1 MTEVLSC
8 CDLTVVYETRDG
20 EVEALSHVDLSV
32 GAGEAVGVIG
42 ASGAGK
48 STLAMAVV
56 DYLGLRGRIA
66 NGSVQ
71 FEGRDIQTMDA
82 DERRALRGRG
92 IGMVYQDPLA
102 ALNPTMRIGA
112 QLAEAADVNKE
123 DVLRAL
129 ADMKIADPV
138 RAARS
143 YPHQLSG
150 GQLQRAVIAM
160 ALLAKPK
167 LLILDEPTSSLDA
180 TVSVEIS
187 ELLQVH
193 AEKHRMAML
202 VISHD
207 LGLIS
212 RLCSRG
218 VAFEDGRVVEEGA
231 TDSILRRP
239 KSPSVRVL
247 TEAWRGLPGQTRS
260 RPATPPVLLV
270 EGLGKSYNNNALDA
284 LREISF
290 EVRAGETLAV
300 IGESGAGKTTL
311 AALLAGLE
319 KPDSGSILLKD
330 QKVAGVPPHRRDPGA
345 LAALQMI
352 FQNPNETLNPARTVG
367 AQLKR
372 ALRMAGRGAQE
383 LEKIMESV
391 GLPAALAVRRPAQL
405 SGGQKQ
411 RVAIARA
418 LAMSP
423 RLLIADEPLSALD
436 PPLRHAILKILIS
449 LQEKGELAVLLITHD
464 LAAAGACA
472 DRVLV
477 LKDGEVVEQGAAAD
491 VLKAPS
497 HPYTMA
503 LLAAAGDGSI

>member
-1 MTEVLSC
+1 MTEVLRC
-8 CDLTVVYETRDG
+8 RDLTVVYETQDG

-32 GAGEAVGVIG
+32 GTGEAVGVIG

-71 FEGRDIQTMDA
+71 FEGRDIQMMDA

-112 QLAEAADVNKE
+112 QLAEAAGVSKE

-180 TVSVEIS
+180 TVSAEIL

-202 VISHD
+202 VISHE

-212 RLCSRG
+212 RLCSRV
-218 VAFEDGRVVEEGA
+218 VAFEGGRVVEEGA
-231 TDSILRRP
+231 TNTILRTP
-239 KSPSVRVL
+239 KAPSVRAL
-247 TEAWRGLPGQTRS
+247 IEAWRGLPGQTRS
-260 RPATPPVLLV
+260 RPARSPVLSV
-270 EGLGKSYNNNALDA
+270 EGLVKRYNNNGLDA

-290 EVRAGETLAV
+290 EVRAGEMLAV

-319 KPDSGSILLKD
+319 KPDSGSILLQD
-330 QKVAGVPPHRRDPGA
+330 QKVAGMPPHRRDPGV

-383 LEKIMESV
+383 LEKLMESV

-477 LKDGEVVEQGAAAD
+477 LKDGEVVEQGTAAT